1 MAKVGELF
9 IQRALKDSAFTISG
23 YTAEESRFWVCTSA
37 KYPTYGFKCGEKEI
51 KCRKLQIDNFGCL
64 TIRKKYQEKGYFTNL
79 ESAQKFH
86 CFPLTNYHKAHEW
99 MQKFHVK
106 LGHPIPVLIKEP
118 TEKPVETTTTSKD
131 CPILSRARSSL
142 SVESM
147 GKLFEGEKSMLDPE
161 EEELVDVP
169 RDDEGY
175 ETDCVESCSCNYF
188 NTDVHFDTEDHDEE
202 RLNELNAIQAYE
214 TRDEKDQH
222 DEYYVHNTDFVWDG
236 DHWRPTEART
246 PTEDNMVDYDTP
258 KRKRSDSVE
267 TMPPTPKKKRM
278 VGRFTISS
286 PSPSPIPE
294 IVNEVI
300 TEIISSTHGV

>member
-1 MAKVGELF
+1 M
-9 IQRALKDSAFTISG
+9 
-23 YTAEESRFWVCTSA
+23 C
-37 KYPTYGFKCGEKEI
+37 
-51 KCRKLQIDNFGCL
+51 
-64 TIRKKYQEKGYFTNL
+64 IR
-79 ESAQKFH
+79 
-86 CFPLTNYHKAHEW
+86 
-99 MQKFHVK
+99 
-106 LGHPIPVLIKEP
+106 
-118 TEKPVETTTTSKD
+118 D
-131 CPILSRARSSL
+131 RLSRARSSL

-236 DHWRPTEART
+236 DQWRPTEART

-267 TMPPTPKKKRM
+267 VMPPTPKKKRI

-300 TEIISSTHGV
+300 TEVLSSTHCV